1 MNPENTLFD
10 FILIILIML
19 VGCDF
24 LARAIGS
31 RAHAHY
37 RRALGTA
44 YNFIRTHVNRFVRWA
59 WREHK
64 KFLIGAVVGAIIALY
79 LTGYFG

>member
-10 FILIILIML
+10 FILIILIIL

-24 LARAIGS
+24 LARSIGS
-31 RAHAHY
+31 RAHARY
-37 RRALGTA
+37 RRALGNV
-44 YNFIRTHVNRFVRWA
+44 YNFIRTRVNRFVRWG

-64 KFLIGAVVGAIIALY
+64 KFLIGAVAGAILALY
-79 LTGYFG
+79 LTGHFR